1 MKTVKDN
8 VSFDRRIDFDDNIES
23 LIHLDGFLR
32 SFYQNYRHDYHK
44 ALQAAISLL
53 KEKKAGYGS
62 NV

>member
-1 MKTVKDN
+1 MKTVKGN
-8 VSFDRRIDFDDNIES
+8 ESYDRRIDFEDNIES

-53 KEKKAGYGS
+53 KEKKEGFVNG
-62 NV
+62 